1 MSGKRRREE
10 TDEGVHGVHSHY
22 HEGRGC
28 PQLPSPLLSRKPIVV
43 GQRGSNAPH
52 RTRAL
57 PFDQRVLKTL
67 PISASNSVSR
77 SFPPSLSPVLRR
89 PPLFIPLLNPSST
102 FVYPPF
108 TYPHSPTPTP
118 PPARQDTK
126 STTVSPSSPGSTT
139 TRTMNSSSCSP
150 FSTHSAAST
159 TYVPS
164 RRPLPS

>member
-10 TDEGVHGVHSHY
+10 TEEGVHGVHSHY

-57 PFDQRVLKTL
+57 PFDQRVRCLSPPLTPSL
-67 PISASNSVSR
+67 AR
-77 SFPPSLSPVLRR
+77 SPPPSLRS
-89 PPLFIPLLNPSST
+89 FIVHPSST
-102 FVYPPF
+102 LVYPRLPLSI
-108 TYPHSPTPTP
+108 PHSPTPTP

-159 TYVPS
+159 MYVPS